1 MTRFN
6 VSATDPATG
15 SIRTIQANSA
25 SEALAAEDG
34 YLDSGYT
41 DIQITPL

>member
-1 MTRFN
+1 MTRFS
-6 VSATDPATG
+6 VSASDPATG
-15 SIRTIQANSA
+15 SIRAVQVNSA

-34 YLDSGYT
+34 YLEAGYT